1 MIASEPPT
9 KKASSARDRDSPTF
23 QQRTSSPLVPAVGC
37 SARYVYPSALWR
49 RHASILI
56 TEKKT
61 VSGGRFETGAPSD
74 STASSIGKPSTARW
88 LAPRTTDVCVIAV
101 AVHCGISFQ
110 PGAACAKYCT

>member
-1 MIASEPPT
+1 MSVIASEPPT

-74 STASSIGKPSTARW
+74 STASSMGKPRTARP
-88 LAPRTTDVCVIAV
+88 LAPRGAATWVIARAGEPPV
-101 AVHCGISFQ
+101 RRRQ
-110 PGAACAKYCT
+110 PGAAHA